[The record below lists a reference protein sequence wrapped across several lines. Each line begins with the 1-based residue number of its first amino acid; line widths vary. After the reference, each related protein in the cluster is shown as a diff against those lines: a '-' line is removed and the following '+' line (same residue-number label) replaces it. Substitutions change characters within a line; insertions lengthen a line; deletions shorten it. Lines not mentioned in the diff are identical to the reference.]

1 MKIPYKLLTAG
12 ALALALTGRVFAG
25 APSAEASSACVIPAA
40 NYQQIKIPARQADFS
55 EIKAES
61 GEQNQVKTL
70 RTTVKR
76 YIGILPEVEEPEP
89 EPAQEAP
96 TMRYLG
102 RYKIT
107 GYDTCAECCGKSD
120 GITAS
125 GTQATVGRTCAA
137 SKDLPFGT
145 RLYIEGIGE
154 RVVEDRGGGVKGDH
168 IDVLCE
174 DHPACY
180 AVTGY
185 YEVYAIEE

>member
-12 ALALALTGRVFAG
+12 ALALALAGGTFAG
-25 APSAEASSACVIPAA
+25 APSAEVASACVIPGKSATHTV
-40 NYQQIKIPARQADFS
+40 IQATASPVTSVS
-55 EIKAES
+55 EPVIF
-61 GEQNQVKTL
+61 
-70 RTTVKR
+70 RTTER
-76 YIGILPEVEEPEP
+76 NYIGILPETTV
-89 EPAQEAP
+89 QEAP
-96 TMRYLG
+96 AMRYLG

-107 GYDTCAECCGKSD
+107 GYDTCAKCCGKTD
-120 GITAS
+120 GVTAS

-154 RVVEDRGGGVKGDH
+154 RIVEDRGGGVKGDH

-180 AVTGY
+180 AITGY
-185 YEVYAIEE
+185 YEVYIIEE

>member
-12 ALALALTGRVFAG
+12 ALALALTGGVFSV
-25 APSAEASSACVIPAA
+25 APSTEASTVCVLPAA
-40 NYQQIKIPARQADFS
+40 NYQQIKSPARPADFS
-55 EIKAES
+55 GIKADS
-61 GEQNQVKTL
+61 GEQNQVKVFHTA
-70 RTTVKR
+70 VKR
-76 YIGILPEVEEPEP
+76 YVGILPEPEP
-89 EPAQEAP
+89 EPTQEAP
-96 TMRYLG
+96 AMRYLG

-107 GYDTCAECCGKSD
+107 GYDTCAKCCGKVD

-125 GTQATVGRTCAA
+125 GTRAIVGRTCAA

-154 RVVEDRGGGVKGDH
+154 RIVEDRGGGVKGDH

-180 AVTGY
+180 AITGY
-185 YEVYAIEE
+185 YEVYIIEE